1 MEEGDSSA
9 MKKISL
15 SSAFQKEVSDSPMAK
30 MSSMLLLH
38 YYILYIVVEKTYNK
52 HARLKSFSEG
62 NMMWKVILSIGH
74 EDLKFSK

>member
-1 MEEGDSSA
+1 
-9 MKKISL
+9 
-15 SSAFQKEVSDSPMAK
+15 
-30 MSSMLLLH
+30 
-38 YYILYIVVEKTYNK
+38 LYIVVEKTYNK